1 VRFVADPWAEVTIDD
16 GPSFFTPRAAPV
28 DLPPG
33 SHRVT
38 LAHPT
43 FGRSEVTLELKPGE
57 SRTVRHAF
65 ARVKPS

>member
-1 VRFVADPWAEVTIDD
+1 
-16 GPSFFTPRAAPV
+16 V